1 MHLEAE
7 QRICSVLS
15 PAVNAL
21 YTDQIQ
27 NINAQKHK
35 YYKPTR
41 LCEKQN
47 GFCDYVW
54 ETSVEQ
60 LNLRGNSCFHR

>member
-7 QRICSVLS
+7 QRISSVLS

-21 YTDQIQ
+21 YADQIQ

-41 LCEKQN
+41 LREKQN
-47 GFCDYVW
+47 GFCDYV
-54 ETSVEQ
+54 
-60 LNLRGNSCFHR
+60 